1 MNPPAL
7 HYSFYTVWWLCI
19 WHLCIFLPSS
29 RNLDAQADCCSCS
42 IIPFAC
48 AGIQCPP
55 LVGVLRWMFMVM
67 STAAISNIG
76 NSNIAVRDVWIKIH
90 FEAAARFLALLFRSC
105 GRSKSLSGIWSRHH
119 VEHGWASK
127 TCAVENQCFRKN
139 ICEKSRF
146 VLFVDF
152 LTTVHR
158 ANDWVASAGELPK
171 GILGGRNAV

>member
-1 MNPPAL
+1 MIL
-7 HYSFYTVWWLCI
+7 QHYSFRMRRYPVPTAGRGPSMDVHGHVHCC
-19 WHLCIFLPSS
+19 HLQYWKF
-29 RNLDAQADCCSCS
+29 QYCSARRVD
-42 IIPFAC
+42 I
-48 AGIQCPP
+48 
-55 LVGVLRWMFMVM
+55 
-67 STAAISNIG
+67 
-76 NSNIAVRDVWIKIH
+76 IH
-90 FEAAARFLALLFRSC
+90 FEAAARCMALLFRSC

-127 TCAVENQCFRKN
+127 TCAVENQCFRKY

-171 GILGGRNAV
+171 GILGGRNAL